1 MLKIFEFNSIRSR
14 MVTGFLFLTLLIL
27 ILAVVSLF
35 IIESITKAA
44 RVNSAI
50 SQLETHTLNLIKS
63 DNDFFDQE
71 TINRHY
77 FRTHQSKF
85 LIVHDTLVKSITANI
100 KNIIDQESKSSE
112 ALAHVLHNID
122 STLNLYD
129 ARFRRIE
136 ALSFQRGFMNYGV
149 EGSMRYHAHALEQF
163 SRAIDQIDL
172 LSLRRHEKDFLLRND
187 TTYVKLF
194 LDRAEIL
201 SSKIQNQPQKH
212 IIAYHLSAYKTLF
225 LELAA
230 LQQSI
235 GPNSN
240 TGLRSEL
247 HELANQLTQQYYA
260 LSASSYS
267 QTESA
272 YYDLRIFYIILIGG
286 ALIFSLFSAYWISKK
301 LSEPITKLST
311 VIQDAVF
318 FRNTMEIDLRL
329 NKAAIEISS
338 LAGAFNQLLNQAKT
352 QMIRIKAKST
362 LLKQRNR
369 ELKKL
374 NRELDNFLY
383 STAHDLRSP
392 LSSLLGLIN
401 IMRHENRQPELENH
415 LDMMEKS
422 IQRSENFISQIVSY
436 SKNKRLEH
444 TVELIDLK
452 CIINDILEDHRFIQG
467 ANRISKMITINN
479 IVPLYSDK
487 NRITILLANLISNAI
502 KYADL
507 KKTSPYIRI
516 IANISEDFLDIHFQD
531 NGLGIRK
538 EHLPNIFKMF
548 YRAHETSKGSGLGL
562 FIFKETINNMN
573 GQVSVDSTE
582 YVGTQFHIQLPNL
595 YEAALVDVREVLGI
609 RH

>member
-1 MLKIFEFNSIRSR
+1 MFKIFEFNSIRSR
-14 MVTGFLFLTLLIL
+14 MVTGFLFLTFLIL

-35 IIESITKAA
+35 IIERITEAA

-71 TINRHY
+71 TINRDY
-77 FRTHQSKF
+77 FKNHQSSF
-85 LIVHDTLVKSITANI
+85 LITHDTLVKSITSRI
-100 KNIIDQESKSSE
+100 SLIIDKERSSNVD
-112 ALAHVLHNID
+112 LTNSLQQID
-122 STLNLYD
+122 STLKAYD
-129 ARFRRIE
+129 LRFRRIE
-136 ALSFQRGFMNYGV
+136 NLLFQRGFMDYGV
-149 EGSMRYHAHALEQF
+149 EGAMRYHAHALEE
-163 SRAIDQIDL
+163 AIKETDKADL
-172 LSLRRHEKDFLLRND
+172 LYLRRHEKDFLLRND
-187 TTYVKLF
+187 TLYVNFF
-194 LDRAEIL
+194 LDRVELLFAKLTETKNNDEVL
-201 SSKIQNQPQKH
+201 NH
-212 IIAYHLSAYKTLF
+212 LHAYESLF
-225 LELAA
+225 LELAT

-235 GPNSN
+235 GPNSK

-247 HELANQLTQQYYA
+247 NTLANQLAEQYYA
-260 LSASSYS
+260 LSAYSYS
-267 QTESA
+267 RTEFA
-272 YYDLRIFYIILIGG
+272 YHNLRIFYIILLAA
-286 ALIFSLFSAYWISKK
+286 ALLFSIISAYWISKK
-301 LSEPITKLST
+301 LSEPITRLSS

-352 QMIRIKAKST
+352 QMLRIKTKST
-362 LLKQRNR
+362 LLKQKNR

-401 IMRHENRQPELENH
+401 IMRYENKQPDLEDH

-422 IQRSENFISQIVSY
+422 VQRSENFISQIVSY
-436 SKNKRLEH
+436 SKNKRMDQ
-444 TVELIDLK
+444 VFELIDLEF
-452 CIINDILEDHRFIQG
+452 IINHILEDHRFVHG

-479 IVPLYSDK
+479 KIPFYSDR
-487 NRITILLANLISNAI
+487 NRVIILFTNLISNAI

-507 KKTSPYIRI
+507 EKPSPYIRVI
-516 IANISEDFLDIHFQD
+516 ININEDAADIQFSD

-548 YRAHETSKGSGLGL
+548 YRAHDLSKGSGLGL
-562 FIFKETINNMN
+562 FIFKETITRMN
-573 GQVSVDSTE
+573 GHVTVESTE
-582 YVGTQFHIQLPNL
+582 KIGTKFTINLPNHCQA
-595 YEAALVDVREVLGI
+595 EVSIKQHLVAQ
-609 RH
+609 